1 MPGSKAMNGRPG
13 ARNLQSYH
21 ELFYISQKEKKSM
34 KEKNKLKREVM
45 MKFLLPLQNLSR
57 KFLDFLS
64 KLKSMK
70 RNSTSQPLIFFKI
83 GRKSGLRREGKQRE
97 IIIYGHI

>member
-1 MPGSKAMNGRPG
+1 MPGSNAMNGRPG
-13 ARNLQSYH
+13 ARNLQSYQ
-21 ELFYISQKEKKSM
+21 EIFISQKKGKST
-34 KEKNKLKREVM
+34 KEKNKLEREVA

-57 KFLDFLS
+57 KFLDFLP

>member
-1 MPGSKAMNGRPG
+1 MIEGS
-13 ARNLQSYH
+13 
-21 ELFYISQKEKKSM
+21 EKEVM
-34 KEKNKLKREVM
+34 EKNKLEREVA

-57 KFLDFLS
+57 KFLDFLP